1 MSNEKMIKILLFVRH
16 RTTKNGRK
24 FDSYRTKM
32 RLETYEDGK
41 SQGVKDVY
49 VDVKFVNDLKD
60 KLKDFRSRGY
70 LTINLEDI
78 DAPFRYEVKNV
89 KDEETGVEKKTYP
102 VVWIRNFVSYE
113 PAVRKQTQ
121 SAFVLEEEEETAETE
136 ID

>member
-1 MSNEKMIKILLFVRH
+1 MSNEKTIKILLFVRH

-24 FDSYRTKM
+24 FDSYRTKK

-49 VDVKFVNDLKD
+49 VDVKFVNELKD
-60 KLKDFRSRGY
+60 KLKEFRSRGY

-102 VVWIRNFVSYE
+102 VVWIRNFVSYV

-121 SAFVLEEEEETAETE
+121 SAFVLEEEEETTETE